1 MILFL
6 KPHSSFERAAV
17 LFAFLLKLVF
27 CPASNCLKSNFFQLI
42 PHLLFV
48 NTAFLNVPKISF
60 FWPQDVSNAQYVKY
74 MLHIFHILPLVS
86 TFRNK
91 CELAAYMLNCKINS
105 TNVGTFSK
113 SADKNIFICFLFQ
126 GASVMSK

>member
-6 KPHSSFERAAV
+6 KPHSSFEGAAV

-60 FWPQDVSNAQYVKY
+60 FWPQDVHVSNVQYVEHK
-74 MLHIFHILPLVS
+74 LHISHILPLDLVS

-91 CELAAYMLNCKINS
+91 CELAAYILWFCSKLTLSLGCWVFISMLQSTMKNCQK
-105 TNVGTFSK
+105 
-113 SADKNIFICFLFQ
+113 
-126 GASVMSK
+126 